1 MKRYLVVSPALRD
14 ISSLKILVGGDVRFS
29 RLVKWASKVKV
40 GTDVDAVLA
49 WGRKDSA
56 VVAER
61 VARRLNLPLYRVED
75 GFLRSFAPGQS
86 EHTLSLV
93 FDDKGIYYDCSVLS
107 AFDVFSCRKLSE
119 RERERSESIR
129 RQWVGAQVSK
139 YNHARSLNVYPSSRC
154 VLVVD
159 QTQGDASIKYGA
171 ASQTNFDDMLNHAWT
186 SYPDHRILVKTHPE
200 VIAGSKKGYLT
211 NHPLL
216 KEDRVVLIAED
227 IHSPSLL
234 RIVDAVFC
242 VTSQMGL
249 EALFWGKRVHCFGMP
264 FYAGRG
270 LTKDTL
276 VAPTF
281 RKPCT
286 IEQLVHAALI
296 DYCRYVDPETNKRCD
311 PERLISWMGLQRN
324 MMERFGATLK
334 VARFPRWKRLH
345 LKKFFLGS
353 ELVENCS
360 DPNAPIVVWGMSN
373 VPEGDRHRPVIRVE
387 DGFIRSAGLGVDLV
401 APQSWVLDTR
411 GIYYDSSKPSDLEQI
426 LQFSE
431 IDQTTV
437 ERGKALIERLCKVG
451 ATKYNV
457 GLRNWVRPPNRKRVV
472 LVPGQ
477 VESDASVRFGSPK
490 IKTNADLL
498 AAVRGDNPDAWI
510 VYKVHPDVA
519 AGMRKGK
526 RRLEEDLYDEVV
538 TDQDMHHML
547 MQVDEVHTMT
557 SLAGFEGLI
566 RGKRVVCYGQPF
578 YCGWGLT
585 EDKEPVARRTRPRSL
600 PELVAA
606 ALILYPTYVSSS
618 SGYFTSVERVLD
630 EIQLARAEVT
640 ILQRVRTQISRYL
653 RFMWRF

>member
-1 MKRYLVVSPALRD
+1 MVSP
-14 ISSLKILVGGDVRFS
+14 SLNKLKNLSVLVGGSVLYMRVAKYFPF
-29 RLVKWASKVKV
+29 LAKNGALL
-40 GTDVDAVLA
+40 GVLA
-49 WGRKDSA
+49 WGNKPSS
-56 VVAER
+56 VYPEKVAI
-61 VARRLNLPLYRVED
+61 RLSIPLIRVED
-75 GFLRSFAPGQS
+75 GFVRSIFPGDQ
-86 EHTLSLV
+86 EPTLSLA
-93 FDDKGIYYDCSVLS
+93 FDEIGIYYNSLKISQLDYY
-107 AFDVFSCRKLSE
+107 ANRKLDSLMAD
-119 RERERSESIR
+119 RAESLR
-129 RQWVGAQVSK
+129 VLWTSVSVSK
-139 YNHARSLNVYPSSRC
+139 YNHSRGARDLTGPS
-154 VLVVD
+154 VLVID
-159 QTQGDASIKYGA
+159 QTKDDASVQYGQGNEG
-171 ASQTNFDDMLNHAWT
+171 SFGKMLREALESFPEHT
-186 SYPDHRILVKTHPE
+186 ILVKTHPE
-200 VIAGSKKGYLT
+200 VISGKKKGYLSH
-211 NHPLL
+211 HPLL
-216 KEDRVVLIAED
+216 AESRVVLLVED
-227 IHSPSLL
+227 IHPPYLL
-234 RIVDAVFC
+234 KRVDAVFC
-242 VTSQMGL
+242 VTSQVGF
-249 EALFWGKRVHCFGMP
+249 EALLWGKPVYCFGMP

-270 LTKDTL
+270 LTIDRL
-276 VAPTF
+276 PAPSF
-281 RKPCT
+281 RCPCT
-286 IEQLVHAALI
+286 IEQLIHSALV
-296 DYCRYVDPETNKRCD
+296 DYCRYVDPETGERCD
-311 PERLISWMGLQRN
+311 PERAISWMGLQRK

-360 DPNAPIVVWGMSN
+360 DPDAPIVVWGMSN
-373 VPEGDRHRPVIRVE
+373 VPEGDRHRQVIRVE

-457 GLRNWVRPPNRKRVV
+457 GLRDWVRPPNRKRVI

-498 AAVRGDNPDAWI
+498 AEVRGDNPDAWI

-519 AGMRKGK
+519 SGMRKGK

>member
-1 MKRYLVVSPALRD
+1 MGYCTSSKYLSRHSLLHRALGRKVSFIDLISRLSLKEDPSVCLVVWGKKK
-14 ISSLKILVGGDVRFS
+14 SSFVDDKLSRKYKFRIL
-29 RLVKWASKVKV
+29 
-40 GTDVDAVLA
+40 
-49 WGRKDSA
+49 
-56 VVAER
+56 
-61 VARRLNLPLYRVED
+61 RVED
-75 GFLRSFAPGQS
+75 GFLRSVFPGQDQR
-86 EHTLSLV
+86 ELSFV
-93 FDDKGIYYDCSVLS
+93 VDFYGIYYDAHVCSYLDQLTKRPLS
-107 AFDVFSCRKLSE
+107 LHESS
-119 RERERSESIR
+119 RSKELTCLWQS
-129 RQWVGAQVSK
+129 QLVSK
-139 YNHARSLNVYPSSRC
+139 YNHAPRKLFTVYKPF

-159 QTQGDASIKYGA
+159 QTYGDASVKYGSA
-171 ASQTNFDDMLNHAWT
+171 TQSSFDDMLSDAFR
-186 SYPDHRILVKTHPE
+186 SYPNHTVLVKTHPE
-200 VIAGSKKGYLT
+200 VVSGKKQGYLT
-211 NHPLL
+211 GHPLL
-216 KEDRVVLIAED
+216 SDERVI
-227 IHSPSLL
+227 LL
-234 RIVDAVFC
+234 SHDVHPPALLNDTAAVFC
-242 VTSQMGL
+242 VTSQMGF
-249 EALFWGKRVHCFGMP
+249 EALIWGKPVYCFGMP

-270 LTKDTL
+270 LTIDRL
-276 VAPTF
+276 PAPSF
-281 RKPCT
+281 RCPCT
-286 IEQLVHAALI
+286 IEQLIHSALV
-296 DYCRYVDPETNKRCD
+296 DYCRYVDPETGERCD
-311 PERLISWMGLQRN
+311 PERAISWMGLQRK

-373 VPEGDRHRPVIRVE
+373 VPEGDRHRQVIRVE

-457 GLRNWVRPPNRKRVV
+457 GLRDWVRPPNRKRVI

>member
-1 MKRYLVVSPALRD
+1 
-14 ISSLKILVGGDVRFS
+14 
-29 RLVKWASKVKV
+29 
-40 GTDVDAVLA
+40 
-49 WGRKDSA
+49 
-56 VVAER
+56 
-61 VARRLNLPLYRVED
+61 
-75 GFLRSFAPGQS
+75 
-86 EHTLSLV
+86 
-93 FDDKGIYYDCSVLS
+93 
-107 AFDVFSCRKLSE
+107 
-119 RERERSESIR
+119 
-129 RQWVGAQVSK
+129 
-139 YNHARSLNVYPSSRC
+139 
-154 VLVVD
+154 
-159 QTQGDASIKYGA
+159 
-171 ASQTNFDDMLNHAWT
+171 
-186 SYPDHRILVKTHPE
+186 
-200 VIAGSKKGYLT
+200 
-211 NHPLL
+211 
-216 KEDRVVLIAED
+216 
-227 IHSPSLL
+227 
-234 RIVDAVFC
+234 
-242 VTSQMGL
+242 
-249 EALFWGKRVHCFGMP
+249 
-264 FYAGRG
+264 
-270 LTKDTL
+270 
-276 VAPTF
+276 
-281 RKPCT
+281 
-286 IEQLVHAALI
+286 
-296 DYCRYVDPETNKRCD
+296 
-311 PERLISWMGLQRN
+311 
-324 MMERFGATLK
+324 
-334 VARFPRWKRLH
+334 
-345 LKKFFLGS
+345 
-353 ELVENCS
+353 
-360 DPNAPIVVWGMSN
+360 MSN

-401 APQSWVLDTR
+401 APPQSWVLDTR
-411 GIYYDSSKPSDLEQI
+411 GGIYYDSSKPSDLEQI

-437 ERGKALIERLCKVG
+437 ERGRALIRRLCEVG

-477 VESDASVRFGSPK
+477 VESDASVRFGSPPK

-526 RRLEEDLYDEVV
+526 RLLEEDLYDEVV

-578 YCGWGLT
+578 YCGWGGLT